1 MTVSVVA
8 VAAVVVAFV
17 KLEVAVAATRL
28 VLGSVF
34 SVSEEVMTVVL
45 AVVVV
50 FKLANMDVL
59 TGITVARA
67 VIVVV

>member
-59 TGITVARA
+59 TGITVVRA

>member
-1 MTVSVVA
+1 
-8 VAAVVVAFV
+8 
-17 KLEVAVAATRL
+17 
-28 VLGSVF
+28 
-34 SVSEEVMTVVL
+34 MTVVL

-59 TGITVARA
+59 TSITVARA